1 MAAASGVTLLA
12 AGLLAALA
20 PPHSVA
26 LLALAL
32 ALLGLGWSFGLVSG
46 TAIVTDSVPLATRAR
61 TQGMVDVAIAV
72 AGAGGGLASG
82 LVVATGSYALLSVAG
97 GVLSLALLPV
107 IALSARHR
115 LTSRN

>member
-1 MAAASGVTLLA
+1 MA

-61 TQGMVDVAIAV
+61 TQGMVDVAIA
-72 AGAGGGLASG
+72 GTGGGLASG

-115 LTSRN
+115 VTSRN